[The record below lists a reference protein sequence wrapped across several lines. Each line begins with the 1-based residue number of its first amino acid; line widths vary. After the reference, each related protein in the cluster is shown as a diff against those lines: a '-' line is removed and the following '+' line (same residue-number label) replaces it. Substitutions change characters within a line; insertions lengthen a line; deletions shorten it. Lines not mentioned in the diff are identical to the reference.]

1 METIFDH
8 GITKEELKKMLGSSD
23 ITKEKMLS
31 FGLSQNQHYVA
42 IYKLYMIRKDKEK
55 ANVYLD
61 KIPSSITKLFTICNH
76 DFAK

>member
-8 GITKEELKKMLGSSD
+8 RITKEELKKLLGSSD
-23 ITKEKMLS
+23 ITKEDMLS
-31 FGLSQNQHYVA
+31 WGVSQNRHYVA
-42 IYKLYMIRKDKEK
+42 IYKLYLIRKDNEK

-61 KIPSSITKLFTICNH
+61 KIPNSIIKWFTICNH